1 MFQSLTFPPH
11 PAGMRTQLQNQEA
24 RNDSVAEWFEVF
36 FRDWRNRQSVGKG
49 EVLQVQASTV
59 LIISDEVDFSRRI
72 TARWQMERNV
82 PTFTLLSGDLWPRF
96 AVDVFDVAIV
106 GELRRDLLSVVLE
119 PLHSTGQPIFCVC
132 QDAATAQLVRERWP
146 RVAVLRSSEHW
157 LETLVLA
164 SCEAVHRSR
173 SESRARAAEAACATL
188 DRQATLGRY
197 MLEMRHNLNNA
208 LTSVLGNSD
217 LLLLEPGSHSAQ
229 TRAQI
234 ETIRNMTLRI
244 HEIMQRF
251 SSLEKEM
258 HVVAQQ
264 AEQDSGKSYAA
275 VAAGT

>member
-1 MFQSLTFPPH
+1 M
-11 PAGMRTQLQNQEA
+11 
-24 RNDSVAEWFEVF
+24 
-36 FRDWRNRQSVGKG
+36 
-49 EVLQVQASTV
+49 QAPTV
-59 LIISDEVDFSRRI
+59 LIISDDVDFSRRI

-82 PTFTLLSGDLWPRF
+82 PTFTLLSGELWPRF
-96 AVDVFDVAIV
+96 AVDVFDAAIV

-132 QDAATAQLVRERWP
+132 QDAATAQLVHERWP
-146 RVAVLRSSEHW
+146 RISILRPSEHHLDGHWLEGHW

-164 SCEAVHRSR
+164 AGEAVHRSR
-173 SESRARAAEAACATL
+173 AESRARAAETACATL

-217 LLLLEPGSHSAQ
+217 LLLLEPGSLSAQ

-258 HVVAQQ
+258 NVVAQQ
-264 AEQDSGKSYAA
+264 AEQDAGKSYAA
-275 VAAGT
+275 AAAGN

>member
-1 MFQSLTFPPH
+1 VDTP
-11 PAGMRTQLQNQEA
+11 
-24 RNDSVAEWFEVF
+24 
-36 FRDWRNRQSVGKG
+36 
-49 EVLQVQASTV
+49 TV
-59 LIISDEVDFSRRI
+59 VIISDDPDFSRRI

-132 QDAATAQLVRERWP
+132 QDAPTAQLVRERWP
-146 RVAVLRSSEHW
+146 RISILRPSEQW

-164 SCEAVHRSR
+164 AGEAVHRSR
-173 SESRARAAEAACATL
+173 AEARARSSDLLCSTL
-188 DRQATLGRY
+188 ERQATLGRY
-197 MLEMRHNLNNA
+197 VLEMRHSLNNA

-217 LLLLEPGSHSAQ
+217 LLLLEPGSFSAH

-234 ETIRNMTLRI
+234 ETIRNMALRI

-258 HVVAQQ
+258 NVVAQQ
-264 AEQDSGKSYAA
+264 AERDSGKSYA
-275 VAAGT
+275 VMSAGA

>member
-1 MFQSLTFPPH
+1 M
-11 PAGMRTQLQNQEA
+11 
-24 RNDSVAEWFEVF
+24 
-36 FRDWRNRQSVGKG
+36 
-49 EVLQVQASTV
+49 QAPTV

-82 PTFTLLSGDLWPRF
+82 PTFTLLSGELWPRF
-96 AVDVFDVAIV
+96 AADVFDVAIV
-106 GELRRDLLSVVLE
+106 GALRRDLLSVVLE

-132 QDAATAQLVRERWP
+132 HDAATAQLVRDRWP
-146 RVAVLRSSEHW
+146 RVAILRPSEHW

-164 SCEAVHRSR
+164 ASEAVYRSR
-173 SESRARAAEAACATL
+173 SETRARAAETACATL

-197 MLEMRHNLNNA
+197 MLEMRHNMNNA

-217 LLLLEPGSHSAQ
+217 LLLLEPGSLSAQ

-258 HVVAQQ
+258 NVVAQQ

-275 VAAGT
+275 VAASN

>member
-1 MFQSLTFPPH
+1 
-11 PAGMRTQLQNQEA
+11 
-24 RNDSVAEWFEVF
+24 
-36 FRDWRNRQSVGKG
+36 
-49 EVLQVQASTV
+49 VQAPTV

-72 TARWQMERNV
+72 TARWQMERDV
-82 PTFTLLSGDLWPRF
+82 PTFTLLSGELWPRF
-96 AVDVFDVAIV
+96 AVDVFDVALV
-106 GELRRDLLSVVLE
+106 GDLRRDLLSVVLE

-132 QDAATAQLVRERWP
+132 QDAATAQLVHERWP
-146 RVAVLRSSEHW
+146 RISILRSNDLRSNGLRSNDLQNNDLQNNDLRDNEQW

-164 SCEAVHRSR
+164 AAEAVHRSR
-173 SESRARAAEAACATL
+173 AESRARAAESACATL
-188 DRQATLGRY
+188 ERHATLGRY

-217 LLLLEPGSHSAQ
+217 LLLLEPGSLSAQ

-258 HVVAQQ
+258 NVVAQQ

-275 VAAGT
+275 TAAGN

>member
-1 MFQSLTFPPH
+1 M
-11 PAGMRTQLQNQEA
+11 
-24 RNDSVAEWFEVF
+24 
-36 FRDWRNRQSVGKG
+36 
-49 EVLQVQASTV
+49 QAPTV
-59 LIISDEVDFSRRI
+59 LIISDEVDFSRRV

-96 AVDVFDVAIV
+96 AADVFDVAIV

-132 QDAATAQLVRERWP
+132 QDAATAQLVRDRWP
-146 RVAVLRSSEHW
+146 RVAILRTSEHW
-157 LETLVLA
+157 LETLVIAA
-164 SCEAVHRSR
+164 SEAVHRSR
-173 SESRARAAEAACATL
+173 SESRARAAETACATL

-197 MLEMRHNLNNA
+197 MLEMRHNMNNA

-217 LLLLEPGSHSAQ
+217 LLLLEPGSLSAQ

-258 HVVAQQ
+258 NVVAQQ

-275 VAAGT
+275 VAAGN

>member
-1 MFQSLTFPPH
+1 L
-11 PAGMRTQLQNQEA
+11 
-24 RNDSVAEWFEVF
+24 D
-36 FRDWRNRQSVGKG
+36 
-49 EVLQVQASTV
+49 VQAPTV

-82 PTFTLLSGDLWPRF
+82 PTFTLLSAELWPRF
-96 AVDVFDVAIV
+96 AVDVFDVALV
-106 GELRRDLLSVVLE
+106 GKLRRDLLSVVLE

-132 QDAATAQLVRERWP
+132 QDAATAQLVHERWP
-146 RVAVLRSSEHW
+146 RIAILRGNDLRSNEQW
-157 LETLVLA
+157 LDTLVLA
-164 SCEAVHRSR
+164 AAEAVHRSR
-173 SESRARAAEAACATL
+173 AESRARAAESACATL

-217 LLLLEPGSHSAQ
+217 LLLLEPGSLSAQ

-258 HVVAQQ
+258 NVVAQQ

-275 VAAGT
+275 TAAGN

>member
-1 MFQSLTFPPH
+1 VESP
-11 PAGMRTQLQNQEA
+11 
-24 RNDSVAEWFEVF
+24 
-36 FRDWRNRQSVGKG
+36 
-49 EVLQVQASTV
+49 TV
-59 LIISDEVDFSRRI
+59 LIIADDADFSRRV

-119 PLHSTGQPIFCVC
+119 PLHSTGQPIFCVG
-132 QDAATAQLVRERWP
+132 QDAGTAQLVRERWP
-146 RVAVLRSSEHW
+146 RISILRPSEHW

-164 SCEAVHRSR
+164 ASEAVHRSR
-173 SESRARAAEAACATL
+173 SESRARSAELSCAIL
-188 DRQATLGRY
+188 ERQATLGRY
-197 MLEMRHNLNNA
+197 MVEMRHSMNNA

-217 LLLLEPGSHSAQ
+217 LLLLEPGSLSAQ

-258 HVVAQQ
+258 NVVAQQ
-264 AEQDSGKSYAA
+264 AERDSGKSYAA
-275 VAAGT
+275 VAAGD

>member
-1 MFQSLTFPPH
+1 M
-11 PAGMRTQLQNQEA
+11 
-24 RNDSVAEWFEVF
+24 
-36 FRDWRNRQSVGKG
+36 
-49 EVLQVQASTV
+49 QAPTV

-82 PTFTLLSGDLWPRF
+82 PTFTLLSGELWPRF

-106 GELRRDLLSVVLE
+106 GDLRRDLLSVVLE
-119 PLHSTGQPIFCVC
+119 PLHSTSQPIFFVC
-132 QDAATAQLVRERWP
+132 QDAATAHLVHERWP
-146 RVAVLRSSEHW
+146 RIAILRRSEHW

-164 SCEAVHRSR
+164 ANEAVHRSR
-173 SESRARAAEAACATL
+173 AESRARAAESACTTL

-197 MLEMRHNLNNA
+197 MVEMRHNLNNA

-217 LLLLEPGSHSAQ
+217 LLLLEPGSLSHQ

-258 HVVAQQ
+258 NVVAQQ

-275 VAAGT
+275 AAAGN

>member
-1 MFQSLTFPPH
+1 M
-11 PAGMRTQLQNQEA
+11 
-24 RNDSVAEWFEVF
+24 
-36 FRDWRNRQSVGKG
+36 
-49 EVLQVQASTV
+49 QAPTV

-82 PTFTLLSGDLWPRF
+82 PTFTLLSGELWPRF
-96 AVDVFDVAIV
+96 AVDVFDVALV
-106 GELRRDLLSVVLE
+106 GDLRRDLLSVVLE

-132 QDAATAQLVRERWP
+132 QDAATAQLVHERWP
-146 RVAVLRSSEHW
+146 RISILRSNDLRSNDLQNNDLQNNDLRDNEQW

-164 SCEAVHRSR
+164 AAEAVHRSR
-173 SESRARAAEAACATL
+173 AESRARAAESACATL
-188 DRQATLGRY
+188 ERHATLGRY

-217 LLLLEPGSHSAQ
+217 LLLLEPGSLSAQ

-258 HVVAQQ
+258 NVVAQQ

-275 VAAGT
+275 TAAGN

>member
-1 MFQSLTFPPH
+1 M
-11 PAGMRTQLQNQEA
+11 EA
-24 RNDSVAEWFEVF
+24 P
-36 FRDWRNRQSVGKG
+36 
-49 EVLQVQASTV
+49 TV

-72 TARWQMERNV
+72 AARWQMERNA
-82 PTFTLLSGDLWPRF
+82 PAFTLLSGDLWPRF
-96 AVDVFDVAIV
+96 AVDVFDVAII
-106 GELRRDLLSVVLE
+106 GELRRELLSVVLE

-132 QDAATAQLVRERWP
+132 HDSPTAQLVRERWP
-146 RVAVLRSSEHW
+146 RTSVLRRTEHW
-157 LETLVLA
+157 LDTLVLA
-164 SCEAVHRSR
+164 ASEAVHRSR
-173 SESRARAAEAACATL
+173 AESRARAAEFSCAVL

-217 LLLLEPGSHSAQ
+217 LLLLEPGSLSAQ

-258 HVVAQQ
+258 NVVAQQ
-264 AEQDSGKSYAA
+264 AEQDSGKAYAA
-275 VAAGT
+275 TSAGD